1 MLLNLIG
8 GDCYFIFDSGFLGED
23 EYNKESCNYI
33 SNMGLIY
40 SESIMP
46 LIECVLLSV
55 DNCVGVRLTS
65 KQIILWKYIIKK
77 LYALLFRISQ
87 KGTTYLLNLT
97 F

>member
-46 LIECVLLSV
+46 YYF
-55 DNCVGVRLTS
+55 G
-65 KQIILWKYIIKK
+65 
-77 LYALLFRISQ
+77 
-87 KGTTYLLNLT
+87 
-97 F
+97 